1 MKKVLSYFVVL
12 LVLFAVIQTSAQK
25 FPAIIILG
33 DSIVDYGNN
42 NNFTIP
48 FTIARANHLPFG
60 RLINNG
66 IPTGRYADGYTLP
79 DFIASRQGYQPPLA
93 YLDPAS
99 TCTNLA
105 RGTNL
110 ASGGAGIIDSNSLIL
125 TPYTMS
131 VQLGWLQTYIRN
143 LRNCVG
149 GTQANSTISRA
160 LFIFSVGSNDFSDE
174 MEAAGLSDAQY
185 RQLLVNTYRKLLQ
198 AAYQLGAR
206 NFFVFAIGPL
216 GCTPIAITLRCG
228 ASPNPPCRKK
238 CNEATNQLVYAF
250 NLALQAMIQ
259 NLQSTLAG
267 SKFYLTLDAYTLTY
281 DAVKNPKKYGLKVVD
296 RGCCGSGYT
305 EIGDGCNKFSSGTC
319 SNASPFIFFDAIHPT
334 SSFLQKFLPGT
345 YTLLGI

>member
-1 MKKVLSYFVVL
+1 MKKYLFMIL
-12 LVLFAVIQTSAQK
+12 LLATHIIAQK
-25 FPAIIILG
+25 FPALIIFG
-33 DSIVDYGNN
+33 DSVVDYGNN
-42 NNFTIP
+42 NNFAIP
-48 FTIARANHLPFG
+48 FTIARANHSPYG

-66 IPTGRYADGYTLP
+66 VPTGRYADGYTLP
-79 DFIASRQGYQPPLA
+79 DFIALRQGYQPPLA

-99 TCTNLA
+99 TCINLA
-105 RGTNL
+105 RGANL

-131 VQLGWLQTYIRN
+131 VQLGWLQTYIQN

-160 LFIFSVGSNDFSDE
+160 LFIFSVGSNDFSYKNLNP
-174 MEAAGLSDAQY
+174 AVAGLSDAQY
-185 RQLLVNTYRKLLQ
+185 RQLLVNTYRNLLQ

-206 NFFVFAIGPL
+206 NFFVFALGPL
-216 GCTPIAITLRCG
+216 GCTPISITLQCG
-228 ASPNPPCRKK
+228 AFPNSFCRRN
-238 CNEATNQLVYAF
+238 CNEGTNQLVYAF

-267 SKFYLTLDAYTLTY
+267 SKFYFTVDAYNVTY
-281 DAVKNPKKYGLKVVD
+281 DAVKNPAKYGKLVVD

-305 EIGDGCNKFSSGTC
+305 EVGDGCNKFSSGTC